1 MKRVIIVGGT
11 SGIGRALAEIYSEV
25 GFAVGITGRR
35 ENLLK
40 EFCDKGKNRFFEV
53 TDICDTG
60 TLPEKLTNLAVA
72 MGGVDILI
80 ISSGVGEL
88 NPMLAY
94 DIEAISIDTNVSG
107 FTAVADWS
115 YNYFATCKKG
125 HIVVISSLGSLRGDN
140 IAPAYNASKAYQ
152 SNYADGLRKKAVKS
166 GIPVYVTEIKP
177 GFVDTQMAKG
187 SGLFWIMPVD
197 KVARQ
202 IFNAVRRK
210 RKVAIV
216 TRRWTIV
223 AFLLKSLPDFLYYKI

>member
-1 MKRVIIVGGT
+1 M
-11 SGIGRALAEIYSEV
+11 
-25 GFAVGITGRR
+25 
-35 ENLLK
+35 
-40 EFCDKGKNRFFEV
+40 
-53 TDICDTG
+53 
-60 TLPEKLTNLAVA
+60 
-72 MGGVDILI
+72 
-80 ISSGVGEL
+80 
-88 NPMLAY
+88 
-94 DIEAISIDTNVSG
+94 
-107 FTAVADWS
+107 
-115 YNYFATCKKG
+115 
-125 HIVVISSLGSLRGDN
+125 VVISSLGSLRGDN

-166 GIPVYVTEIKP
+166 GIPVYVTEIMP